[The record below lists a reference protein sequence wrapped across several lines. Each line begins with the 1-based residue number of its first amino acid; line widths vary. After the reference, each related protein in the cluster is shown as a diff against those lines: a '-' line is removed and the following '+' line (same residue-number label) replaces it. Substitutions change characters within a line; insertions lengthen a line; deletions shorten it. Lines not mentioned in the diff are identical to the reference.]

1 MLLRSLTLL
10 LLLLAFTCNPF
21 SMSAQTDSP
30 EKPRLIYV
38 YDALC
43 GWCYGFSPV
52 IHGVYDDYQDQL
64 YFQVV
69 SGGMMMGERAGPI
82 GEVAPFIKDAYKTVE
97 NHTGIKFGQPFLDRF
112 EEGSMVFRSLQP
124 AIAMAVFR
132 ETQADRAIEFA
143 HTLQKA
149 VYFDGM
155 PPDDSAAYGPY
166 AAEYGFDPDAF
177 VAEMADTAY
186 TRLANIDFQF
196 SQQLGVN
203 GFPTVFLYKD
213 EQLYLLARG
222 YVNDMS
228 LRSTIDQVL
237 SGAVGEK

>member
-1 MLLRSLTLL
+1 MLLRSFYPL
-10 LLLLAFTCNPF
+10 LLLLAFTCNPIF
-21 SMSAQTDSP
+21 MSAQTDSP

-52 IHGVYDDYQDQL
+52 IHGVYDDYQDHL
-64 YFQVV
+64 DFQVV
-69 SGGMMMGERAGPI
+69 SGGMMLGERAGPI

-97 NHTGIKFGQPFLDRF
+97 NHTGVKFGQPFLDRF
-112 EEGSMVFRSLQP
+112 EEGSMIFRSMQP
-124 AIAMAVFR
+124 AVAMAVFR
-132 ETQADRAIEFA
+132 ETQTDRAVEFA
-143 HTLQKA
+143 HSLQKA
-149 VYFDGM
+149 IYFDGVA
-155 PPDDSAAYGPY
+155 PDDPNSYGPY
-166 AAEYGFDPDAF
+166 AAEYGFDPEAF

-186 TRLANIDFQF
+186 TRLAHIDFQF

-222 YVNDMS
+222 YVNDAA
-228 LRSTIDQVL
+228 LRSAIDQVL
-237 SGAVGEK
+237 AGKVGEE